1 LDVGKAIAFMS
12 GQNLPIWDFEDVGD
26 NWTKA
31 NSDQIAPIIAVP
43 TTAGTGSE
51 TGRASVILNEDTGVK
66 KIIFHPKFLPSIVI
80 LDPTLTVGLPPKI
93 TAATGMD
100 ALAHN
105 LEAYCAPG
113 YHPMADG
120 IALEGM
126 SLVNKWL
133 PEAVNNGSNLEA
145 RMNMLTAASMGS
157 TAFQKGLGAIH
168 SLSHPVNALNNIH
181 HGLSNAIFMPYV
193 LTFNKEVIEKKVIK
207 ICKYLE
213 LQDQS
218 FNGFINWVLDLRK
231 KLDMPHTLSE
241 VIDEKDLQLDR
252 LSKMALEDPSTSG
265 NPKKLS
271 ETDMKSMYLHS
282 MEGKIV
288 LMSLNI
294 LVVEGNNPEDSS
306 VFIKAAK
313 ASCSQNLK
321 NLVQIIEPSAGV
333 KIINPSKDNETTE
346 ALENMDQYDG
356 IIFTGGAMRIND
368 MTDEIK
374 KHINF
379 ASNCFKHGK
388 KILAI
393 CWGLQVCSTAA
404 GGKVAPAKNGAHIG
418 IATDVKINDEGK
430 KNLIYKNKKDIFTT
444 PAFNFDEVIELP
456 EGAKLLA
463 SDSINRV
470 MAIYFKSGQ
479 SEIWGVQYHPDYEYW
494 QMVNLSN
501 ARKDRL
507 LNNNIFKNEDEFEK
521 HVKYIEEQDL
531 DFNNRTHEV
540 RNWLNNLKV

>member
-1 LDVGKAIAFMS
+1 
-12 GQNLPIWDFEDVGD
+12 
-26 NWTKA
+26 
-31 NSDQIAPIIAVP
+31 
-43 TTAGTGSE
+43 
-51 TGRASVILNEDTGVK
+51 
-66 KIIFHPKFLPSIVI
+66 
-80 LDPTLTVGLPPKI
+80 
-93 TAATGMD
+93 
-100 ALAHN
+100 
-105 LEAYCAPG
+105 
-113 YHPMADG
+113 
-120 IALEGM
+120 
-126 SLVNKWL
+126 
-133 PEAVNNGSNLEA
+133 
-145 RMNMLTAASMGS
+145 
-157 TAFQKGLGAIH
+157 
-168 SLSHPVNALNNIH
+168 
-181 HGLSNAIFMPYV
+181 
-193 LTFNKEVIEKKVIK
+193 
-207 ICKYLE
+207 
-213 LQDQS
+213 
-218 FNGFINWVLDLRK
+218 
-231 KLDMPHTLSE
+231 
-241 VIDEKDLQLDR
+241 
-252 LSKMALEDPSTSG
+252 
-265 NPKKLS
+265 
-271 ETDMKSMYLHS
+271 
-282 MEGKIV
+282 
-288 LMSLNI
+288 MSLNI

-321 NLVQIIEPSAGV
+321 NLVQKIEPLAEV
-333 KIINPSKDNETTE
+333 KIINPSRDNETTE
-346 ALENMDQYDG
+346 ALENMDQYHG

-404 GGKVAPAKNGAHIG
+404 GGQVAPAKNGAHIG

-456 EGAKLLA
+456 KGAKLLA

>member
-1 LDVGKAIAFMS
+1 
-12 GQNLPIWDFEDVGD
+12 
-26 NWTKA
+26 
-31 NSDQIAPIIAVP
+31 
-43 TTAGTGSE
+43 
-51 TGRASVILNEDTGVK
+51 
-66 KIIFHPKFLPSIVI
+66 
-80 LDPTLTVGLPPKI
+80 
-93 TAATGMD
+93 
-100 ALAHN
+100 
-105 LEAYCAPG
+105 
-113 YHPMADG
+113 
-120 IALEGM
+120 
-126 SLVNKWL
+126 
-133 PEAVNNGSNLEA
+133 
-145 RMNMLTAASMGS
+145 
-157 TAFQKGLGAIH
+157 
-168 SLSHPVNALNNIH
+168 
-181 HGLSNAIFMPYV
+181 
-193 LTFNKEVIEKKVIK
+193 
-207 ICKYLE
+207 
-213 LQDQS
+213 
-218 FNGFINWVLDLRK
+218 
-231 KLDMPHTLSE
+231 
-241 VIDEKDLQLDR
+241 
-252 LSKMALEDPSTSG
+252 
-265 NPKKLS
+265 
-271 ETDMKSMYLHS
+271 
-282 MEGKIV
+282 
-288 LMSLNI
+288 MSLNI

-321 NLVQIIEPSAGV
+321 NLVQKIEPSIDV

-456 EGAKLLA
+456 KGAKLLA

-507 LNNNIFKNEDEFEK
+507 LNNKIFKNEDEFEK

>member
-1 LDVGKAIAFMS
+1 
-12 GQNLPIWDFEDVGD
+12 
-26 NWTKA
+26 
-31 NSDQIAPIIAVP
+31 
-43 TTAGTGSE
+43 
-51 TGRASVILNEDTGVK
+51 
-66 KIIFHPKFLPSIVI
+66 
-80 LDPTLTVGLPPKI
+80 
-93 TAATGMD
+93 
-100 ALAHN
+100 
-105 LEAYCAPG
+105 
-113 YHPMADG
+113 
-120 IALEGM
+120 
-126 SLVNKWL
+126 
-133 PEAVNNGSNLEA
+133 
-145 RMNMLTAASMGS
+145 
-157 TAFQKGLGAIH
+157 
-168 SLSHPVNALNNIH
+168 
-181 HGLSNAIFMPYV
+181 
-193 LTFNKEVIEKKVIK
+193 
-207 ICKYLE
+207 
-213 LQDQS
+213 
-218 FNGFINWVLDLRK
+218 
-231 KLDMPHTLSE
+231 
-241 VIDEKDLQLDR
+241 
-252 LSKMALEDPSTSG
+252 
-265 NPKKLS
+265 
-271 ETDMKSMYLHS
+271 
-282 MEGKIV
+282 
-288 LMSLNI
+288 MSLNI
-294 LVVEGNNPEDSS
+294 LIVEGNNPEDSS

-313 ASCSQNLK
+313 ASCSENLK
-321 NLVQIIEPSAGV
+321 NLVQKIEPYAEI
-333 KIINPSKDNETTE
+333 KIINPSKDNETRE
-346 ALENMDQYDG
+346 ALDNMDQYDG

-404 GGKVAPAKNGAHIG
+404 GGQVAPAKNGAHIG

>member
-1 LDVGKAIAFMS
+1 
-12 GQNLPIWDFEDVGD
+12 
-26 NWTKA
+26 
-31 NSDQIAPIIAVP
+31 
-43 TTAGTGSE
+43 
-51 TGRASVILNEDTGVK
+51 
-66 KIIFHPKFLPSIVI
+66 
-80 LDPTLTVGLPPKI
+80 
-93 TAATGMD
+93 
-100 ALAHN
+100 
-105 LEAYCAPG
+105 
-113 YHPMADG
+113 
-120 IALEGM
+120 
-126 SLVNKWL
+126 
-133 PEAVNNGSNLEA
+133 
-145 RMNMLTAASMGS
+145 
-157 TAFQKGLGAIH
+157 
-168 SLSHPVNALNNIH
+168 
-181 HGLSNAIFMPYV
+181 
-193 LTFNKEVIEKKVIK
+193 
-207 ICKYLE
+207 
-213 LQDQS
+213 
-218 FNGFINWVLDLRK
+218 
-231 KLDMPHTLSE
+231 
-241 VIDEKDLQLDR
+241 
-252 LSKMALEDPSTSG
+252 
-265 NPKKLS
+265 
-271 ETDMKSMYLHS
+271 
-282 MEGKIV
+282 
-288 LMSLNI
+288 MSLNI

-321 NLVQIIEPSAGV
+321 NLVQKIEPSTDV

-346 ALENMDQYDG
+346 ALDNMDQYDG

-430 KNLIYKNKKDIFTT
+430 KNLIYKNKKNIFTT

-456 EGAKLLA
+456 EGEKLLA

-507 LNNNIFKNEDEFEK
+507 LNNNVFKNEDEFEK